1 MGPKSEKL
9 MLDEKDF
16 PERCQT
22 EVDNTFKHVKR
33 KKQSN
38 AKDTTRSRNVGRK
51 RTNADRMR
59 ESAKF
64 PEDDPG
70 VRISHCVTEERC
82 VS

>member
-64 PEDDPG
+64 PEDDPA
-70 VRISHCVTEERC
+70 C
-82 VS
+82 VSVTV